1 MIDRIA
7 GRLQRWRW
15 TNLWRTSPLAVGRRR
30 RYIRTLAPHRLL
42 GRARSR
48 SRDTAIAAA
57 YPVGAK
63 PTSSLTIA
71 KLPWLSLILYHSVSR
86 RTTPLKRGA
95 FQ

>member
-1 MIDRIA
+1 MINRIA

-57 YPVGAK
+57 YPGRGQADEEFGHRKTTMVEPYPLSFRP
-63 PTSSLTIA
+63 PT
-71 KLPWLSLILYHSVSR
+71 YHAAEER
-86 RTTPLKRGA
+86 A